1 MLVFAEEKPG
11 ILIDITI
18 VLGTYMLMFDSLTLS
33 KQPKPEKKG
42 VSFKSRR
49 VRKSEAVVSTGR
61 GKARDP

>member
-1 MLVFAEEKPG
+1 
-11 ILIDITI
+11 
-18 VLGTYMLMFDSLTLS
+18 MLMFDSLTLS
-33 KQPKPEKKG
+33 KQPTPEKKG